1 MNVSDVMTRAVDYIG
16 ADESVR
22 EASWR
27 MKNLAVR
34 ALAVVT
40 DSEAVGLVTDR
51 DIALRLGA
59 EGLDPEETRVA
70 AVMTRGIVVCREEDD
85 LRIAARMMERRRI
98 RQLVVI
104 NRKGRLSGIVSAGA
118 LAERLPPAAAARLL
132 QSVLDGRPGHPGGA
146 RKDGPSSMHKR
157 KS

>member
-1 MNVSDVMTRAVDYIG
+1 MKVGDVMTRAVDYIG

-22 EASWR
+22 EAAWR

-34 ALAVVT
+34 ALTVVA

-59 EGLDPEETRVA
+59 EGRDPEETRVA
-70 AVMTRGIVVCREEDD
+70 AVMTRGIVVCKEEDD
-85 LRIAARMMERRRI
+85 LHIAARMMERRRI

-104 NRKGRLSGIVSAGA
+104 NHKGQLSGIVSVGA
-118 LAERLPPAAAARLL
+118 LAECMQPGAALRLF
-132 QSVLDGRPGHPGGA
+132 QSVLDGRSGPPGGA
-146 RKDGPSSMHKR
+146 
-157 KS
+157 